1 MQFQPPGTANF
12 ERHQAKTPG
21 MLKSVYSSEFVG
33 TACSKI
39 DERMS
44 YGLALLPSYPSF
56 DVSIVDKEYSRDGSS
71 ALEQRVCISS
81 DGSIPLSKTVEVL
94 AESGD
99 RFQFKDFKS
108 FAESGVLEGCP
119 VSFNFDG
126 IGISQ
131 SETKAIHAGVV
142 YYVKSIDVA
151 SSPPFF
157 SVASQRGA
165 GAAVGFKKISCPK
178 GSKLEATFHIIEEG
192 TPVSFGFDIANPAPN
207 TDVLKAGV
215 VVYARDVQIDAPS
228 SSPPRVFFRVS
239 LRPGQ
244 QQEPISIAGVGQ
256 VRGRAQLH
264 IANKMVR
271 ALKVTQEK
279 CIVKAAALSNAP
291 ILDTLPI
298 PFYSPADSL
307 TPEMLQTVC
316 SSAFDLDVHLLH
328 ALSNFTSACKFFD
341 VSFPASLSTYQ
352 QRMVQETQ
360 KHMENFI
367 KPFRRDV
374 GSLELVEY
382 ASFRLLCLN
391 ALLLSHPLS
400 SRLEK
405 QIESVSKRVQAAWN
419 VINLYGTTVLFDCD
433 GMPTKDPWQ
442 SVQRSCCAFCVCDG
456 VFALARNGFFVIG
469 KADTGQCIS
478 LKVDGFTKS
487 DAAESGRFV
496 PASGLR
502 PCVVDAKFVESSLY
516 LMILTSPASH
526 VTNVIA
532 HIFKVDGISFAS
544 DEMVHSV
551 SLRKVSREPFHVG
564 TCFPF
569 NVFIPKFVAK
579 PPRMTQY
586 MHVFAIEC
594 IHRNPRIHSV
604 SLADSSAQS
613 CELNFQTRTPQIDL
627 GTFEFLSSAIV
638 QRPSQQQMSQDL
650 WVLCRG
656 RGIKLESASTKVL
669 LWRFALGKSGSTI
682 TSTLVEEVG
691 LEIPRQDQQ
700 GPPHLWELCLTNYGL
715 GVGVA
720 SPEGHFYHVVKSDL
734 DALAFRKVES
744 PFFADGRSLS
754 YAKYV
759 RLLVVKSSRSPLPP
773 FCSL

>member
-1 MQFQPPGTANF
+1 
-12 ERHQAKTPG
+12 
-21 MLKSVYSSEFVG
+21 
-33 TACSKI
+33 
-39 DERMS
+39 
-44 YGLALLPSYPSF
+44 
-56 DVSIVDKEYSRDGSS
+56 
-71 ALEQRVCISS
+71 
-81 DGSIPLSKTVEVL
+81 
-94 AESGD
+94 
-99 RFQFKDFKS
+99 
-108 FAESGVLEGCP
+108 
-119 VSFNFDG
+119 
-126 IGISQ
+126 
-131 SETKAIHAGVV
+131 
-142 YYVKSIDVA
+142 
-151 SSPPFF
+151 
-157 SVASQRGA
+157 
-165 GAAVGFKKISCPK
+165 
-178 GSKLEATFHIIEEG
+178 
-192 TPVSFGFDIANPAPN
+192 
-207 TDVLKAGV
+207 
-215 VVYARDVQIDAPS
+215 
-228 SSPPRVFFRVS
+228 
-239 LRPGQ
+239 
-244 QQEPISIAGVGQ
+244 
-256 VRGRAQLH
+256 
-264 IANKMVR
+264 
-271 ALKVTQEK
+271 
-279 CIVKAAALSNAP
+279 
-291 ILDTLPI
+291 
-298 PFYSPADSL
+298 
-307 TPEMLQTVC
+307 
-316 SSAFDLDVHLLH
+316 
-328 ALSNFTSACKFFD
+328 
-341 VSFPASLSTYQ
+341 
-352 QRMVQETQ
+352 
-360 KHMENFI
+360 
-367 KPFRRDV
+367 
-374 GSLELVEY
+374 
-382 ASFRLLCLN
+382 
-391 ALLLSHPLS
+391 
-400 SRLEK
+400 
-405 QIESVSKRVQAAWN
+405 
-419 VINLYGTTVLFDCD
+419 
-433 GMPTKDPWQ
+433 
-442 SVQRSCCAFCVCDG
+442 
-456 VFALARNGFFVIG
+456 
-469 KADTGQCIS
+469 
-478 LKVDGFTKS
+478 VDGFTKS

-604 SLADSSAQS
+604 SLADSTAQS

-773 FCSL
+773 FFSL